1 MCNNFHIIPQIF
13 TLFTFLCVVKYELW
27 GHHRRNERR
36 ENLLR
41 SKREKKIKNLLISAS
56 NNKTPF
62 SIQSRLKKERERDY
76 KNITTLGFFESDV
89 VFIIVMSFCWS
100 FRLFKF
106 ILKPPLENLWE
117 GKINFPLAPS
127 VTNRSSIKIQ
137 KYTYRERSTMINTA
151 ACLFRTLP
159 CHHIKLNFL

>member
-106 ILKPPLENLWE
+106 ILKPPLENLQR
-117 GKINFPLAPS
+117 KVKLI
-127 VTNRSSIKIQ
+127 
-137 KYTYRERSTMINTA
+137 
-151 ACLFRTLP
+151 FRW
-159 CHHIKLNFL
+159 HHQWQTGLQLKFRNILIEKEVRW